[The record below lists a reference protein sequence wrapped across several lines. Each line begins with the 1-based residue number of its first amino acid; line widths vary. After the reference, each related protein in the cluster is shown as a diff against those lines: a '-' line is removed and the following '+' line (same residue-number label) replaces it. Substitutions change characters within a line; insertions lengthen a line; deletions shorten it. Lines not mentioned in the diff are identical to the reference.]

1 MCRLH
6 FPTARRGATRVEA
19 HPKQVMNSRIDI
31 DRSTARNATR
41 KQRTL
46 RALGAAVAGGA
57 VVWLLLNAF
66 VVLVTRD

>member
-1 MCRLH
+1 
-6 FPTARRGATRVEA
+6 
-19 HPKQVMNSRIDI
+19 MNSRIHI

-41 KQRTL
+41 KQKTL
-46 RALGAAVAGGA
+46 RALGAAVAAGA